1 MGPLEDDTFLKD
13 KPSMM
18 KATEKFELAKS
29 FFKFGKYKPP
39 QTADEAFD
47 AIDLDNSGALDEEE
61 LAQALKTA
69 AVVGGNNKI
78 WSRSEESLKTLA
90 KRIIK
95 LYDMNGDGAVDR
107 EEYRGMV
114 ADFSS
119 LREARLDEEK
129 RMVQTSKNDQKE
141 NGTEQGKER
150 EKKWGRFFSSIFG
163 DGNLDDISS
172 SSDNISSVISKV
184 DGGSTADGKNNI
196 KSTERAEL
204 WEAMDQGEGSLVLED
219 LELDL
224 RRLVFGAIPAVKRV
238 APGGP
243 LILKPFTATLTCSF
257 NAEDIMSS
265 TLLDTGLRRLVAR
278 ALSRRVT
285 SLRDL
290 LDGAV
295 FYGRTWKQFQ
305 QSAPKVVV
313 DKLEDVRFDKRN
325 RLIITGRARIMEAL
339 GYRHEPIE
347 QGFKLRTKIGT
358 RAGGRIIGLLQ
369 PEIAIFAEFPK
380 GTEDIIRRLCKDCF
394 GYTMPTFKPL
404 YAYIPLVSP
413 LKKDDKI
420 DGKADTIEMCVSN
433 FVTME

>member
-238 APGGP
+238 RDTPPCLPYCGIRDHISVQH
-243 LILKPFTATLTCSF
+243 LIWSWSCV
-257 NAEDIMSS
+257 IGS
-265 TLLDTGLRRLVAR
+265 TWRPTHSETIHRHPHMLV
-278 ALSRRVT
+278 
-285 SLRDL
+285 
-290 LDGAV
+290 
-295 FYGRTWKQFQ
+295 
-305 QSAPKVVV
+305 
-313 DKLEDVRFDKRN
+313 
-325 RLIITGRARIMEAL
+325 
-339 GYRHEPIE
+339 
-347 QGFKLRTKIGT
+347 
-358 RAGGRIIGLLQ
+358 
-369 PEIAIFAEFPK
+369 
-380 GTEDIIRRLCKDCF
+380 
-394 GYTMPTFKPL
+394 
-404 YAYIPLVSP
+404 
-413 LKKDDKI
+413 
-420 DGKADTIEMCVSN
+420 
-433 FVTME
+433 